1 MNKTTSYRTYSLTSD
16 RYTIVIL
23 VIFLGFTL
31 IGPCVLFCGR
41 IIRKY
46 LKSNYDY
53 LL

>member
-1 MNKTTSYRTYSLTSD
+1 MNQTTSYRTYSLTSD
-16 RYTIVIL
+16 KYTISIL
-23 VIFLGFTL
+23 VIFLGV
-31 IGPCVLFCGR
+31 IIVCPCVLFCGR